1 MASTEWPLFHAA
13 IAVTRECLPAANG
26 SLPHVTRIISDFLD
40 TLGRDGIFAA
50 SIERGDSERELSYLY
65 QRNLT
70 PLSQKMVR
78 HAAALGHV
86 HVLKWI
92 KEHEDQSVKVLWSA
106 YNFNP
111 MDEAAKGGHLTV
123 VQWLHENLRD
133 CYSGRAM
140 SWAASNGH
148 LEVMKWLLSN
158 RQDLCVNYA
167 MDFAAANGHLNVVKW
182 LHNNCREGCTT
193 WAMDGAATNGHLEV
207 VHWLNSTRKEGCT
220 KAAIDGAAAN
230 GHIDVVQFILQ
241 VVRPIDEMQWIGWA
255 FTAAVEHGQVEV
267 AKWVKTS
274 HLEALSDS
282 AITLALSSATD
293 KGHQEMM
300 RWLSSQQNERR

>member
-1 MASTEWPLFHAA
+1 MTSSEWPLFHAA

-26 SLPHVTRIISDFLD
+26 SLPHVTRSISDFLD
-40 TLGRDGIFAA
+40 TLRRNGVFAA
-50 SIERGDSERELSYLY
+50 SIERGDSERELSYLF
-65 QRNLT
+65 QRDPT

-78 HAAALGHV
+78 HAAALGHT

-92 KEHEDQSVKVLWSA
+92 KQHDDQSVKDLWSA

-111 MDEAAKGGHLTV
+111 MDEAAKSGHINAM
-123 VQWLHENLRD
+123 QWLHENLRD

-148 LEVMKWLLSN
+148 LKAMKWLHSN

-167 MDFAAANGHLNVVKW
+167 MDFAAANGHLSAVKW
-182 LHNNCREGCTT
+182 LHSNCREGCTT

-207 VHWLNSTRKEGCT
+207 VQWLHSARKEGGT
-220 KAAIDGAAAN
+220 KAAFDGAAAN
-230 GHIDVVQFILQ
+230 GHVDVVQFLLQ
-241 VVRPIDEMQWIGWA
+241 VVRHSDEIQWIGWA
-255 FTAAVEHGQVEV
+255 FTSAVEHGQVEV
-267 AKWVKTS
+267 AKHVKAS
-274 HLEALSDS
+274 YPEALSDS

-293 KGHQEMM
+293 KGHEEMM
-300 RWLSSQQNERR
+300 QWLSTQQIERR